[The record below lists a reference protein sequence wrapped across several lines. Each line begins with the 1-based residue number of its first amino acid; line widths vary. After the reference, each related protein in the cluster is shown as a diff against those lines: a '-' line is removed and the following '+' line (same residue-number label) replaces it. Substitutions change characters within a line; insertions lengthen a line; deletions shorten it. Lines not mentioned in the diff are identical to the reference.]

1 MKNNIVFF
9 LSLAMVLVCCNK
21 NASLF
26 VKSKFPK
33 LIKRTELTGGH
44 AATEYT
50 WNGNTRTG
58 DGSIVEYNDYGE
70 VVRFIEA
77 NGHNYTFE
85 YDECDNFCK
94 RTKRIEE
101 GTLGHRIETKYTW
114 NGNIRTGDDGTITE
128 YNDYGSIVI
137 SIEGQSIYTWEYM
150 DCEDFCKMAKSSKKF
165 QQDPKIETTYV
176 WDGNIQIGD
185 DGTVTEYNDLGNI
198 MRLEFNNGS
207 GYTYEYADCDECR

>member
-1 MKNNIVFF
+1 MKYNIIFL
-9 LSLAMVLVCCNK
+9 LSLAMILVCCKK
-21 NASLF
+21 NDSLF

-50 WNGNTRTG
+50 WNGNTRIG
-58 DGSIVEYNDYGE
+58 DGSIVEYNDYGK

-114 NGNIRTGDDGTITE
+114 NGNTRTGDDGTITE
-128 YNDYGSIVI
+128 YNNFGSKTKQTQ
-137 SIEGQSIYTWEYM
+137 GQSISTWQYTE
-150 DCEDFCKMAKSSKKF
+150 CENFCKIVSSSA
-165 QQDPKIETTYV
+165 QEHQIPLTETKYN
-176 WDGNIQIGD
+176 WDGNVQTSEY
-185 DGTVTEYNDLGNI
+185 GTITEYNRQGHMI
-198 MRLEFNNGS
+198 RFQMPNGH
-207 GYTYEYADCDECR
+207 GYTYDYTDCE